1 MSRAVHFEIQASD
14 PQLLIDFYTALFG
27 WSFNKW
33 EGGDYWMIHTG
44 PDDQP
49 GINGGLLPRRGPP
62 PGDMAAIN
70 AFVITVD
77 VDDLDAS
84 LSKVESGGGGAVVC
98 VPKMAVPGIG
108 WLAYVKDPDG
118 NIFGMMQADIKAA

>member
-1 MSRAVHFEIQASD
+1 MHFEIQASN
-14 PQLLIDFYTALFG
+14 PQALIDFYSGLFG

-33 EGGDYWMIHTG
+33 EGGDYWLIHTG

-62 PGDMAAIN
+62 PENMAAVN

-77 VDDLDAS
+77 VDNLDAQ
-84 LSKVESGGGGAVVC
+84 LAKVESTGGGAVVC
-98 VPKMAVPGIG
+98 VPKMAVHGIG

-118 NIFGMMQADIKAA
+118 NIFGMMQADTSAA